1 MSLDIQVQAIL
12 LGHCPTPLLPS
23 WIRNKPDA
31 KVLLR
36 YLPQLKAKTISQ
48 KKTKSFQMAKRAL
61 YQHSLNILIQPILDY
76 NNNGFNLQTDNN
88 ELWCY
93 PFISVMLRDLPENAA
108 VTLTF
113 NFVNC
118 NCPCH

>member
-36 YLPQLKAKTISQ
+36 YLPQLKAKIISQ

-61 YQHSLNILIQPILDY
+61 YQHSLNIL
-76 NNNGFNLQTDNN
+76 T
-88 ELWCY
+88 
-93 PFISVMLRDLPENAA
+93 
-108 VTLTF
+108 
-113 NFVNC
+113 
-118 NCPCH
+118 